1 MFKKC
6 LILAV
11 LAVLSFNSS
20 FGQHS
25 VARQWNEVLLEAIR
39 EDYARPTIHA
49 RNLYHISAAMYDAW
63 AAYDDY
69 ADTYFLGNTI
79 NQFNFPFEK
88 GLLIEDT
95 EAVREEAVSYAAY
108 RLLMHRFE
116 HSPGA
121 VTTLERFDELLSTL
135 GYDKTITTI
144 DYSTSAAG
152 LGNYIAEFVINYG
165 LQDGA
170 NEANSYENQA
180 YQSINDFLAPDE
192 PGNPNITD
200 PNRWQPLA
208 FDTFVDQS
216 GNVIADNTPDFLG
229 PEWGAVD
236 PFSMKIE
243 DRTTF
248 ERDGF
253 NYYGYHDPGPPP
265 YLDPEN
271 GGAMSDE
278 YKWGFSMVAVWSG
291 HLDASFEETI
301 DISPGA
307 LGNFD
312 FEDFPDNLADYREFY
327 NYLDGGDPSEGR
339 AMNPVTG
346 MPYTAQVV
354 SRGDYGRVLAEFWA
368 DGPDSETPPGHWFTL
383 VNYVNDHPLLEKR
396 FKGQGQLIGD
406 LQWDL
411 MTYLILGG
419 AMHDVAVSVWGLKG
433 KYDYIR
439 PISAIRYMADKG
451 QSSDENLPN
460 YNVAGILLVDDHIEL
475 VTAEDELVGDNN
487 EHLNKIKIFGWKGP
501 DFIDDEETD
510 VAGVGW
516 ILAENWWPYQRPT
529 FVTPPFA
536 GYVSGH
542 SAFSRAA
549 AEVLTL
555 MTGTEYFPGGM
566 GEFVASK
573 NEFLVFEDG
582 PSEDI
587 VLQWATYRDASDQC
601 SLSRIWGGIHPPAD
615 DVPSRIIGIEI
626 GIEAFELAESLF
638 GNDPILGIEEEDL
651 SNKFSVYPNPVLN
664 SEVIVKINAA
674 LNPTSIEIVT
684 MSGKLLSIHQNDKP
698 VVGGTIRLDVG
709 ELNNGLYLL
718 RINGDNW
725 RSVKKIIIQK

>member
-1 MFKKC
+1 MLKNCFT
-6 LILAV
+6 LAV
-11 LAVLSFNSS
+11 LTVLSINTS
-20 FGQHS
+20 FGQQS

-39 EDYARPTIHA
+39 EDYARPTVHA
-49 RNLYHISAAMYDAW
+49 RNLFHVSAAMYDAW

-69 ADTYFLGNTI
+69 ADTYFLGNSI

-88 GLLIEDT
+88 GLLIEDS
-95 EAVREEAVSYAAY
+95 EAVREEAVSFAAY
-108 RLLMHRFE
+108 RVLAHRFKN
-116 HSPGA
+116 SPGA
-121 VTTLERFDELLSTL
+121 TATLQRFDDLLSSL
-135 GYDKTITTI
+135 GYDKTTTTI
-144 DYSTSAAG
+144 DYTTSAAG
-152 LGNYIAEFVINYG
+152 LGNYIAQFVINYG

-170 NEANSYENQA
+170 NETNAYVNQSYQPV
-180 YQSINDFLAPDE
+180 NDFLAPNS

-208 FDTFVDQS
+208 FDTFIDQS
-216 GNVIADNTPDFLG
+216 GNVIADNTPEFLG

-236 PFSMKIE
+236 PFSMQIE
-243 DRTTF
+243 DRTTY

-253 NYYGYHDPGPPP
+253 SYYGYHDPGPPP
-265 YLDPEN
+265 YLDPDN
-271 GGAMSDE
+271 GGALSDE

-291 HLDASFEETI
+291 HLDATFEETI

-307 LGNFD
+307 LGDFD
-312 FEDFPDNLADYREFY
+312 FEDFPDNWADYREFY

-346 MPYTAQVV
+346 LPYAPQVV

-368 DGPDSETPPGHWFTL
+368 DGPESETPPGHWFTL
-383 VNYVNDHPLLEKR
+383 INYVNDHPLLEKR

-411 MTYLILGG
+411 KSYLMLGG
-419 AMHDVAVSVWGLKG
+419 AMHDVAVSAWGLKG

-451 QSSDENLPN
+451 QSSDENSPN
-460 YNVAGILLVDDHIEL
+460 YNIAGIPLVDGHIEL
-475 VTAEDELVGDNN
+475 ITAEDELVGDNN
-487 EHLNKIKIFGWKGP
+487 EHLNKIKIYGWKGP
-501 DFIDDEETD
+501 DFIADEATD

-542 SAFSRAA
+542 STYSRAA
-549 AEVLTL
+549 AEILTL
-555 MTGTEYFPGGM
+555 LTGTEYFPGGM
-566 GEFVASK
+566 GEFVAEK

-601 SLSRIWGGIHPPAD
+601 SLSRIWGGIHPPC
-615 DVPSRIIGIEI
+615 R
-626 GIEAFELAESLF
+626 
-638 GNDPILGIEEEDL
+638 
-651 SNKFSVYPNPVLN
+651 
-664 SEVIVKINAA
+664 
-674 LNPTSIEIVT
+674 
-684 MSGKLLSIHQNDKP
+684 
-698 VVGGTIRLDVG
+698 
-709 ELNNGLYLL
+709 
-718 RINGDNW
+718 
-725 RSVKKIIIQK
+725 

>member
-1 MFKKC
+1 MLKNCFT
-6 LILAV
+6 IAV
-11 LAVLSFNSS
+11 LTVLSINNS
-20 FGQHS
+20 FGQQS
-25 VARQWNEVLLEAIR
+25 VARQWNEVILEAIR
-39 EDYARPTIHA
+39 EDYARPTVHA
-49 RNLYHISAAMYDAW
+49 RNLYHVSAAMYDAW

-79 NQFNFPFEK
+79 NQFDFPFEK
-88 GLLIEDT
+88 GLLIDDS

-108 RLLMHRFE
+108 RILTHRFE
-116 HSPGA
+116 KSPGA
-121 VTTLERFDELLSTL
+121 TTTLKRFDDLLSSL
-135 GYDKTITTI
+135 GYDKTNTTI
-144 DYSTSAAG
+144 DYSASAAG
-152 LGNYIAEFVINYG
+152 LGNYIAQFVINYG

-170 NEANSYENQA
+170 NEANA
-180 YQSINDFLAPDE
+180 YVPVNNFLEPSS

-216 GNVIADNTPDFLG
+216 GNVIADNTPEFLG

-236 PFSMKIE
+236 PFSMQIE

-253 NYYGYHDPGPPP
+253 NYYGYHEGPPP

-271 GGAMSDE
+271 GGALSDA

-291 HLDASFEETI
+291 HLDATFEATI

-312 FEDFPDNLADYREFY
+312 FDDFPEDLADYSEFY

-339 AMNPVTG
+339 PMNPVTG
-346 MPYTAQVV
+346 MPYAPQVV

-368 DGPDSETPPGHWFTL
+368 DGPESETPPGHWFTL
-383 VNYVNDHPLLEKR
+383 INYVNDHPLLEKR

-411 MTYLILGG
+411 MSYLMLGG
-419 AMHDVAVSVWGLKG
+419 AMHDVAVSAWGLKG

-451 QSSDENLPN
+451 QSSDENSPN
-460 YNVAGILLVDDHIEL
+460 YNIAGIPLVDGHIEL
-475 VTAEDELVGDNN
+475 ISAEDELVGVDN

-501 DFIDDEETD
+501 DFIADEATD

-542 SAFSRAA
+542 STFSRAA

-555 MTGTEYFPGGM
+555 LTGSEYFPGGM
-566 GEFVASK
+566 GEFVAPK

-582 PSEDI
+582 PSEEI

-615 DVPSRIIGIEI
+615 DIPGRIIGKNI
-626 GIEAFELAESLF
+626 GIQAFELAESLF
-638 GNDPILGIEEEDL
+638 GDDLILGIEEDL
-651 SNKFSVYPNPVLN
+651 NNKFSVYPNPVLN
-664 SEVIVKINAA
+664 SEVIVKVNAA
-674 LNPTSIEIVT
+674 LNPKYIEIVS
-684 MSGKLLSIHQNDKP
+684 MSGKVLSFYQNDQP
-698 VVGGTIRLDVG
+698 INNGTIRLDVSQ
-709 ELNNGLYLL
+709 LNNGMYLL
-718 RINGDNW
+718 RINGENW

>member
-1 MFKKC
+1 MLKNCFIIVV
-6 LILAV
+6 LI
-11 LAVLSFNSS
+11 VLSINTSQ
-20 FGQHS
+20 GQHS

-39 EDYARPTIHA
+39 EDYARPTVHA
-49 RNLYHISAAMYDAW
+49 RNLFHVSAAMYDAW

-69 ADTYFLGNTI
+69 AKTYFLGNTI
-79 NQFNFPFEK
+79 NEFEFPFEIES
-88 GLLIEDT
+88 LIEDS
-95 EAVREEAVSYAAY
+95 EANREEAVSYAAY
-108 RLLMHRFE
+108 RILTHRFDN
-116 HSPGA
+116 SPGKRTSQ
-121 VTTLERFDELLSTL
+121 VRFDELMSAL
-135 GYDKTITTI
+135 GYDITNETI

-152 LGNYIAEFVINYG
+152 LGNYIAETVISYG

-170 NEANSYENQA
+170 NEANGYTNMA
-180 YQSINDFLAPDE
+180 YQPVNQFLE
-192 PGNPNITD
+192 PSSAGNPNISD

-216 GNVIADNTPDFLG
+216 GNIIADNTPEFLG

-236 PFSMKIE
+236 PFSMRIE
-243 DRTTF
+243 DRTSF

-253 NYYGYHDPGPPP
+253 TYYGYHDPGPPP
-265 YLDPEN
+265 YIDPEN
-271 GGAMSDE
+271 GGALSDE

-291 HLDASFEETI
+291 HLDATFDETM

-312 FEDFPDNLADYREFY
+312 FDDFPDNWEDYRDFY

-339 AMNPVTG
+339 ALNPVTG
-346 MPYTAQVV
+346 MPYAPQIV

-383 VNYVNDHPLLEKR
+383 VNYVNDHPLLEKK
-396 FKGQGQLIGD
+396 FKGQGQVIGD

-411 MTYLILGG
+411 MSYIMLGG
-419 AMHDVAVSVWGLKG
+419 AMHDVAVSAWGLKG

-451 QSSDENLPN
+451 QSSDEGLAN
-460 YNVAGILLVDDHIEL
+460 YDIAGIPLVDGHIEL
-475 VTAEDELVGDNN
+475 VTAGDELVGDNN

-516 ILAENWWPYQRPT
+516 LLAENWWPYQRPT

-542 SAFSRAA
+542 STYSRAA

-555 MTGTEYFPGGM
+555 LTGSEYFPGGM
-566 GEFVASK
+566 GEFIAPK

-582 PSEDI
+582 PSQDI

-615 DVPSRIIGIEI
+615 DIPGRIIGETI
-626 GIEAFELAESLF
+626 GIQAFEFAESLF
-638 GNDPILGIEEEDL
+638 GDNPILGIEEDL
-651 SNKFSVYPNPVLN
+651 SNKISVYPNPILN

-674 LNPTSIEIVT
+674 LNPQSIEIIST
-684 MSGKLLSIHQNDKP
+684 SGKLVSFYQHNEPTNNGI
-698 VVGGTIRLDVG
+698 IRLDVG
-709 ELNNGLYLL
+709 ELNNGLYIL
-718 RINGDNW
+718 RIKGDNW
-725 RSVKKIIIQK
+725 RSIKKIIIQK